1 MARQLPRGNWGLWA
15 WNFLGPGRP
24 GLILEKT
31 RLQSYLHWNR
41 CFFEFKDWD
50 VVLEASLLWK
60 VYMAAVTDSGG
71 HSDIWIRFSFSSCL
85 WPPQVPFLQQPG
97 RPSPVNTFEHGL
109 DRFEQ
114 IWTDL
119 NMVFQMFDL
128 IWSHCEVPLSAAS
141 CELRAYEVITLT
153 CATGCSTDTMARH
166 STGATE
172 SVSRKTSVTSVTSVS
187 DSNWLGVLNVLRAK
201 GGSLEGWGRVA
212 YDLFWRL
219 ATGRRTS
226 DIREERWRGSVILPS
241 RPILP
246 SPATARWRMEILQ
259 PMELAAQVSPGW
271 VVIKRS
277 GMRPCTCFFWLHSCT
292 LIRGFTRIICPPY
305 PAAKQ

>member
-187 DSNWLGVLNVLRAK
+187 DSNWLGVLNVLRARGEVWK
-201 GGSLEGWGRVA
+201 DGEGSHMIFFDALPLVDVHLTSGKRDGEGLSSCHQGLSCHHLRQHG
-212 YDLFWRL
+212 D
-219 ATGRRTS
+219 
-226 DIREERWRGSVILPS
+226 
-241 RPILP
+241 
-246 SPATARWRMEILQ
+246 
-259 PMELAAQVSPGW
+259 GW
-271 VVIKRS
+271 KYCS
-277 GMRPCTCFFWLHSCT
+277 QWS
-292 LIRGFTRIICPPY
+292 
-305 PAAKQ
+305 

>member
-1 MARQLPRGNWGLWA
+1 M
-15 WNFLGPGRP
+15 
-24 GLILEKT
+24 
-31 RLQSYLHWNR
+31 
-41 CFFEFKDWD
+41 
-50 VVLEASLLWK
+50 LEASLLWK

-109 DRFEQ
+109 NRFEHG
-114 IWTDL
+114 L
-119 NMVFQMFDL
+119 LRFVHVFSLFDL

-201 GGSLEGWGRVA
+201 GGKFGR
-212 YDLFWRL
+212 LGK
-219 ATGRRTS
+219 GRIWSFLT
-226 DIREERWRGSVILPS
+226 
-241 RPILP
+241 
-246 SPATARWRMEILQ
+246 
-259 PMELAAQVSPGW
+259 
-271 VVIKRS
+271 
-277 GMRPCTCFFWLHSCT
+277 PCHW
-292 LIRGFTRIICPPY
+292 
-305 PAAKQ
+305 